1 MAFTFTCCCIL
12 KNKKRSLN
20 KKFWLVRISWN
31 RGQRVFHLLPIR
43 LNKNLYIVHAHQLL
57 INSYNCKTS
66 VVQRS
71 SNFLWYL
78 NLELPIPYSWYLGHI
93 SETPAANAIWLLNK
107 RWDPLFF
114 SSCYCSVI
122 KHNLHHIMC
131 LTLCLN
137 CSRTFKTMIWLFQ
150 STSQKCI
157 LILK

>member
-12 KNKKRSLN
+12 KSKDEVSIKSFGLQEFHEMEVNVYFIFYQYKMRHTN
-20 KKFWLVRISWN
+20 FVWN
-31 RGQRVFHLLPIR
+31 
-43 LNKNLYIVHAHQLL
+43 
-57 INSYNCKTS
+57 
-66 VVQRS
+66 
-71 SNFLWYL
+71 L
-78 NLELPIPYSWYLGHI
+78 NLEMPIPYFWYLGHI

-107 RWDPLFF
+107 RRDPLFF

-137 CSRTFKTMIWLFQ
+137 CSRTFETMIWLFQ

>member
-1 MAFTFTCCCIL
+1 MDI
-12 KNKKRSLN
+12 
-20 KKFWLVRISWN
+20 RISWN

-43 LNKNLYIVHAHQLL
+43 QNKILNIVHAHKLF
-57 INSYNCKTS
+57 INSYNFKTS
-66 VVQRS
+66 V
-71 SNFLWYL
+71 NINLAKMTYP
-78 NLELPIPYSWYLGHI
+78 NLEMTIPYSWYLGHI
-93 SETPAANAIWLLNK
+93 SETPTANAIWLLNK

>member
-1 MAFTFTCCCIL
+1 MACKNFMKSRSKCISSFT
-12 KNKKRSLN
+12 NK
-20 KKFWLVRISWN
+20 I
-31 RGQRVFHLLPIR
+31 
-43 LNKNLYIVHAHQLL
+43 NKNLNIVHEHKLF
-57 INSYNCKTS
+57 INLYNGKTAA
-66 VVQRS
+66 
-71 SNFLWYL
+71 WYL
-78 NLELPIPYSWYLGHI
+78 NLEMPIPYFWYLGHI
-93 SETPAANAIWLLNK
+93 SETPTANAIWLLNK

>member
-1 MAFTFTCCCIL
+1 MDI
-12 KNKKRSLN
+12 
-20 KKFWLVRISWN
+20 RISWN
-31 RGQRVFHLLPIR
+31 RGQRVFHLLPIWQ
-43 LNKNLYIVHAHQLL
+43 NKNLNIVHAHKLY
-57 INSYNCKTS
+57 INWYFANVT
-66 VVQRS
+66 
-71 SNFLWYL
+71 YL
-78 NLELPIPYSWYLGHI
+78 NLEIPIPYSWYLGHI
-93 SETPAANAIWLLNK
+93 SETPTANAIWLLNK

>member
-20 KKFWLVRISWN
+20 KKFWLIRVSWN
-31 RGQRVFHLLPIR
+31 RGQRVFHLLPIWQNEI
-43 LNKNLYIVHAHQLL
+43 LNIVHAHKLC
-57 INSYNCKTS
+57 INWYNVT
-66 VVQRS
+66 
-71 SNFLWYL
+71 YL
-78 NLELPIPYSWYLGHI
+78 NLEIPIPYSWYLGHI
-93 SETPAANAIWLLNK
+93 SETPTANAIWLLNK